1 METQVLGEFT
11 AKLFV
16 TVIATILEG
25 TGANPASIGK
35 PKLQVYQYE
44 WAQIGRDRLGLAQL
58 CHCHG
63 GEL

>member
-1 METQVLGEFT
+1 METQVLGNCI

-25 TGANPASIGK
+25 TGAKPASIGK

-44 WAQIGRDRLGLAQL
+44 WA
-58 CHCHG
+58 
-63 GEL
+63 